1 MKNSNGFESFIA
13 HKTVTG
19 SVVRRH
25 TCFFLF
31 FCNSPFRNALPL
43 FICLRN
49 SVFCITYLQK
59 NLKKKPNKKQKT
71 KNKHKNKLNVKQML
85 T

>member
-25 TCFFLF
+25 TCFFLV
-31 FCNSPFRNALPL
+31 FCNSPFKNALPL

-59 NLKKKPNKKQKT
+59 NLKKKRT
-71 KNKHKNKLNVKQML
+71 KNKKPKTNTKTNLTLNKC
-85 T
+85 

>member
-1 MKNSNGFESFIA
+1 MKISNGFESFIA

-25 TCFFLF
+25 TCFFLV

-59 NLKKKPNKKQKT
+59 NLKKKKTEQKT
-71 KNKHKNKLNVKQML
+71 KNQKQ
-85 T
+85 TQKQT

>member
-1 MKNSNGFESFIA
+1 MKNSNGFESFTA

-25 TCFFLF
+25 TCFFLV

-59 NLKKKPNKKQKT
+59 NLKKKTEQKT
-71 KNKHKNKLNVKQML
+71 KNQKQ
-85 T
+85 TQKQT

>member
-19 SVVRRH
+19 SEAAYM
-25 TCFFLF
+25 FFLV

-59 NLKKKPNKKQKT
+59 NLKKKTEQKT
-71 KNKHKNKLNVKQML
+71 KNQKQ
-85 T
+85 TQKQT